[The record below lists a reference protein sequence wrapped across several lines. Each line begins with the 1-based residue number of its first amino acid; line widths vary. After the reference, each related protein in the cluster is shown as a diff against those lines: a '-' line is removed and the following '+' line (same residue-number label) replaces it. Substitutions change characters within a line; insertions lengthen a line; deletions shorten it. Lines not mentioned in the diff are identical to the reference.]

1 MYREKG
7 VGSTTDLG
15 PGQGLESNKTEVLRL
30 LLVLLSRQ
38 IYTSPS
44 QLLTKPSIYTL
55 QLVQKT
61 QRRDVLTLL
70 CSLLNSALNPP
81 SASLTTVGGVTGR
94 LPYNHLV
101 FKGEEPREGLVIMCL
116 QVLCVLLDCQS
127 GSARDATLANG
138 ESIPTIKTNMF
149 RYYLAKLVR
158 KTRILLSN
166 SSQKFSTAQATGFH
180 VHTGWHCQYPGTTDG
195 LAK

>member
-1 MYREKG
+1 MDSPYHSRSRLTTTRSTTSYGKRHALRISQNLIPICREKG
-7 VGSTTDLG
+7 VGSTAELG

-70 CSLLNSALNPP
+70 CSLLNTAMNSPP
-81 SASLTTVGGVTGR
+81 VSFTTIGGVTGR

-101 FKGEEPREGLVIMCL
+101 FKGEDLREGLVITCL

-127 GSARDATLANG
+127 GSARDATFPSG
-138 ESIPTIKTNMF
+138 ESSPTIKTNAF

-158 KTRILLSN
+158 
-166 SSQKFSTAQATGFH
+166 
-180 VHTGWHCQYPGTTDG
+180 
-195 LAK
+195 

>member
-1 MYREKG
+1 MSCSLNLPYLIAIYREKG

-15 PGQGLESNKTEVLRL
+15 PTQGLESHKTEVLRL

-44 QLLTKPSIYTL
+44 QMLTNPSIYTL

-70 CSLLNSALNPP
+70 CSLINTAMNSPP
-81 SASLTTVGGVTGR
+81 APLTTISGVTGR

-101 FKGEEPREGLVIMCL
+101 FKGEDLRQGLVNTCL
-116 QVLCVLLDCQS
+116 QVLCVLLDFQS
-127 GSARDATLANG
+127 GSARDTVLANG
-138 ESIPTIKTNMF
+138 ESSPTIKTNAF

-158 KTRILLSN
+158 
-166 SSQKFSTAQATGFH
+166 QKH
-180 VHTGWHCQYPGTTDG
+180 VPLFNFPQEFY
-195 LAK
+195 

>member
-1 MYREKG
+1 MVNVMLFDLHRLTITHREKG
-7 VGSTTDLG
+7 VGSTTDPG

-44 QLLTKPSIYTL
+44 QMLTKPSIYTI

-70 CSLLNSALNPP
+70 CSLLNTAINSPP
-81 SASLTTVGGVTGR
+81 APFTTIGGVTGR
-94 LPYNHLV
+94 IPYNHLV
-101 FKGEEPREGLVIMCL
+101 FKGEDPREGLVIMCL
-116 QVLCVLLDCQS
+116 QVLCVLLDCQC
-127 GSARDATLANG
+127 GPTRDAILASG
-138 ESIPTIKTNMF
+138 ESAPTIKTNMF

-158 KTRILLSN
+158 RKHVP
-166 SSQKFSTAQATGFH
+166 SSEYSQTFQ
-180 VHTGWHCQYPGTTDG
+180 
-195 LAK
+195 

>member
-7 VGSTTDLG
+7 VGSTTELG
-15 PGQGLESNKTEVLRL
+15 PGQGLESNKMEVLRL

-55 QLVQKT
+55 HLVQKT
-61 QRRDVLTLL
+61 KRRDVLTLL
-70 CSLLNSALNPP
+70 CSLLNTAINPP
-81 SASLTTVGGVTGR
+81 SASLTTISGVTGR

-101 FKGEEPREGLVIMCL
+101 FRGEDSREGLVIMCL
-116 QVLCVLLDCQS
+116 QILCVLLDCQS
-127 GSARDATLANG
+127 GSARDAMLENG
-138 ESIPTIKTNMF
+138 ESAPTIKTNMF

-158 KTRILLSN
+158 
-166 SSQKFSTAQATGFH
+166 
-180 VHTGWHCQYPGTTDG
+180 
-195 LAK
+195 

>member
-1 MYREKG
+1 MPCSRGCPNLIVIYREKG
-7 VGSTTDLG
+7 VGSTTELG
-15 PGQGLESNKTEVLRL
+15 PGQGLEPNKTEVLRL

-70 CSLLNSALNPP
+70 CSLLNTAMNSPP
-81 SASLTTVGGVTGR
+81 APLTTIGGVTGR

-101 FKGEEPREGLVIMCL
+101 FKGEDPREALVIACL
-116 QVLCVLLDCQS
+116 QTLCVLVDCQS
-127 GSARDATLANG
+127 GSARDVTFPNG
-138 ESIPTIKTNMF
+138 ESAPTIKTNAF

-158 KTRILLSN
+158 
-166 SSQKFSTAQATGFH
+166 
-180 VHTGWHCQYPGTTDG
+180 
-195 LAK
+195 